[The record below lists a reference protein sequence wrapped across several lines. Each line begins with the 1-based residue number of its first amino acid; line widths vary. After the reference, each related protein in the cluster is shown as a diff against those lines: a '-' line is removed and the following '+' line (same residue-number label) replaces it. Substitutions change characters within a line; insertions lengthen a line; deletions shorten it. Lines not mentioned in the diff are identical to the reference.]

1 MEGRLCC
8 LYCHFSNT
16 CCSVV
21 HGNLWKWKLFMSLV
35 KPSVVLLTLISLG
48 TAGYT
53 IASGSFSARKKGP
66 TLTGIPQRSGA
77 APVGSRFIA
86 SSAKFSNTQREAAIV
101 KEITRGNIPDYLR
114 HMQTVTFQTKLK
126 DGRYHQV
133 EMNVM
138 PDYLA
143 IGSDKD
149 FVRIPMSPLSA
160 QQIADR
166 YKLVLPTAKLVD
178 EIYKNAS
185 LKYAP
190 STLPPG
196 KKMVSNDFYR
206 QHNQLIE
213 KQRKGRTLAQ
223 LSGGQ
228 KKDVVITNRLKKQ
241 PGKVAIYGWHRSN
254 GKVIQPLSLVH
265 GDYYADYSHG
275 IRLIDPWIK
284 VDGKRRN
291 INAVLND
298 SFLAPLVSGEGKM
311 LTGQAYR
318 SKGLAVAK
326 LKKPK
331 AKSFKVA
338 SVRKKRAGKKR
349 S

>member
-1 MEGRLCC
+1 
-8 LYCHFSNT
+8 
-16 CCSVV
+16 
-21 HGNLWKWKLFMSLV
+21 MSLS
-35 KPSVVLLTLISLG
+35 KPVAILLTLISLG
-48 TAGYT
+48 LVGYAIAG
-53 IASGSFSARKKGP
+53 GSFNARKKGP
-66 TLTGIPQRSGA
+66 TLTGIPHRSKA

-86 SSAKFSNTQREAAIV
+86 SSAKLSNTQREAAIV
-101 KEITRGNIPDYLR
+101 LEINRGNIPDYLR
-114 HMQTVTFQTKLK
+114 HMETVTFRTKLK

-166 YKLVLPTAKLVD
+166 YKLVLPTAKMVD

-196 KKMVSNDFYR
+196 KKMVTNDFYR

-228 KKDVVITNRLKKQ
+228 KKDVVITNRLQKQ
-241 PGKVAIYGWHRSN
+241 PEKVAIYGWHRSN

-265 GDYYADYSHG
+265 GNYYADYSHG

-284 VDGKRRN
+284 VDGKRKN
-291 INAVLND
+291 INVVMND

-311 LTGQAYR
+311 IAGQAYR
-318 SKGLAVAK
+318 SKGLVVAK
-326 LKKPK
+326 LKKSK
-331 AKSFKVA
+331 VSSYKVA
-338 SVRKKRAGKKR
+338 SFRKKRAVKKR
-349 S
+349 T